1 MGAQRRL
8 LTAGEFKREGFL
20 EEGMFKLCRDGPQQM
35 IGDNKAERKK
45 VSRQRAVYGRL
56 KG

>member
-8 LTAGEFKREGFL
+8 LTAGEFRREGFL
-20 EEGMFKLCRDGPQQM
+20 EEGMFEFCHEGPQQI
-35 IGDNKAERKK
+35 IGANKAERK
-45 VSRQRAVYGRL
+45 VSRQRAMYGRL